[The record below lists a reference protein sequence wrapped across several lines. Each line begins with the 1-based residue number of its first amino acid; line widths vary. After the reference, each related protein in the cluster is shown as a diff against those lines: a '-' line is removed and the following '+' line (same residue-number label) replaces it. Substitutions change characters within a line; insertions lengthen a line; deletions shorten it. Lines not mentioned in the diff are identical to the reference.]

1 MAKRKTAS
9 GVPWLTVGA
18 AGAVIVAIAVTV
30 FMVRPKPTLAPTTNT
45 ADPSAV
51 TITTDDGIQLAATVK
66 YPVRDSLSPAV
77 ILLHQYG
84 QDRHQW
90 DPYLQSFLTAGA
102 GIAVLSYDMRG
113 FGDSRIANIPA
124 SQEEHLDSL
133 PKDLPAVIAYL
144 KRQPS
149 IDPEK
154 ISVIGASIGADVAF
168 VGIGSNLGLYRA
180 ALLSPVVRGTA
191 LDGHQVSG
199 FAPAGVYGLSD
210 DKEQS
215 DLKTFMAKVGDLKQ
229 ETIVPGGGHGVELL
243 TAAGVL
249 DGIIAWISR

>member
-1 MAKRKTAS
+1 MVRRKTAS

-18 AGAVIVAIAVTV
+18 TGAVILAIAAVAL
-30 FMVRPKPTLAPTTNT
+30 MLRPKHILAPTTNMT
-45 ADPSAV
+45 DPSAV
-51 TITTDDGIQLAATVK
+51 TITTDDGVQLAATVK

-84 QDRHQW
+84 QDRRQW
-90 DPYLQSFLTAGA
+90 DPYLQPFLAAGA

-124 SQEEHLDSL
+124 SQAEHLNSL

-168 VGIGSNLGLYRA
+168 VGMGSRLGLYRA
-180 ALLSPVVRGTA
+180 VLLSPVVRGTA
-191 LDGHQVSG
+191 LDGHQVSD
-199 FAPAGVYGLSD
+199 FAPVGVYGLSD
-210 DKEQS
+210 DKEQG
-215 DLKTFMAKVGDLKQ
+215 DLKTFMAKVGNPKQ
-229 ETIVPGGGHGVELL
+229 DKIVPRGGHGIELL